1 MTDIQPPLS
10 WSFGDP
16 TGWAI
21 VCGLFLSFSTAVGWG
36 VCGISYHFLS
46 MGSLDQRQ
54 RASCRPCVVLGGL
67 TALIIFAAFYF
78 TSLRGFPQLDYRTG
92 QLTIHY
98 MLPERTVVLPFIEVM
113 NVQEVPA
120 FKGQWRL
127 VVVTDT
133 SGIYES
139 ALSSQAD
146 VNRAAELLRR
156 QMVRPYSS
164 RR

>member
-21 VCGLFLSFSTAVGWG
+21 ACGFFCLF
-36 VCGISYHFLS
+36 
-46 MGSLDQRQ
+46 RQ
-54 RASCRPCVVLGGL
+54 RLGGACAASPIISSAWGLL
-67 TALIIFAAFYF
+67 TKGNGQAADPVLFWAGSALIIFAAFYF
-78 TSLRGFPQLDYRTG
+78 ASLRGFPQLDYRTG